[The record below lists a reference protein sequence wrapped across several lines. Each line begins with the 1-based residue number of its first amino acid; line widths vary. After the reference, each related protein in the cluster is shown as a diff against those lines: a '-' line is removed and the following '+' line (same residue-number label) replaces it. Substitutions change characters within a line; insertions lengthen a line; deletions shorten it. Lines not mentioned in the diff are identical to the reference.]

1 METRTLYTI
10 GEVAK
15 MFRVSMGTLRH
26 YEQTGL
32 LQPEYT
38 DPETNYRYYSV
49 RQFEVLNTIR
59 YLRVLEF
66 SLPQI
71 REFLQN
77 RDAAVMEEKLL
88 QQQALIEGKKQELEK
103 IERKIRHRLEAL
115 QDARGAVLDEIFLC
129 TKKEKRMVLME
140 ESLHPG
146 TYLDLELPIRK
157 LVENQKD
164 SLVFLGKIG
173 VGISRESLLAK
184 KYDVYEMVFLLLDE
198 EDTWEGEICQL
209 PVGTY
214 VTVRFC
220 GGHRESPDYYE
231 KLLEYCRI
239 HHLEV
244 TGFSQEITL
253 IDDGMTGD
261 ASQFVTEISIPVKRL
276 NARKTEND

>member
-1 METRTLYTI
+1 MRHERVNMETRTLYTI

-26 YEQTGL
+26 YEQAGL

-38 DPETNYRYYSV
+38 DPETGYRYYGV
-49 RQFEVLNTIR
+49 KQFEVLNTIR

-66 SLPQI
+66 PLPQI

-88 QQQALIEGKKQELEK
+88 QQQALIEGKKRELEK
-103 IERKIRHRLEAL
+103 IEKKIRHRLDAL
-115 QDARGAVLDEIFLC
+115 QDARSAVLEEIFLC
-129 TKKEKRMVLME
+129 TKKEKRMVLMQD
-140 ESLHPG
+140 SLHPG

-173 VGISRESLLAK
+173 VGISRESLLTG

-198 EDTWEGEICQL
+198 EDAWEGESCQL
-209 PVGTY
+209 PEGNY

-220 GGHRESPDYYE
+220 GGHREAPGYYE
-231 KLLEYCRI
+231 KLLEYCRMQ
-239 HHLEV
+239 HLEV

-261 ASQFVTEISIPVKRL
+261 TSQFVTEISIPVKG
-276 NARKTEND
+276 

>member
-1 METRTLYTI
+1 MEARTLYTI

-26 YEQTGL
+26 YEQAGL

-38 DPETNYRYYSV
+38 DPETNYRYYGV

-77 RDAAVMEEKLL
+77 RDAAVMEDKLL
-88 QQQALIEGKKQELEK
+88 QQQALIAEKKQELEK
-103 IERKIRHRLEAL
+103 IEKKIRHRLEAL
-115 QDARGAVLDEIFLC
+115 QDARGAVLDEIFLS
-129 TKKEKRMVLME
+129 TKKEKRLVLME

-173 VGISRESLLAK
+173 VGISRASMDAG
-184 KYDVYEMVFLLLDE
+184 KYDSYEMVFLLLDE
-198 EDTWEGEICQL
+198 EDAYEGEVCRLSAGEYI
-209 PVGTY
+209 
-214 VTVRFC
+214 TVRFC
-220 GGHRESPDYYE
+220 GGHRESYGYYV
-231 KLLEYCRI
+231 KLMEYCRENR
-239 HHLEV
+239 LEV
-244 TGFSQEITL
+244 AGFSQEITL
-253 IDDGMTGD
+253 IDDGMTED
-261 ASQFVTEISIPVKRL
+261 ASQFVTEISIPVK
-276 NARKTEND
+276 KMK

>member
-26 YEQTGL
+26 YEQAGL

-38 DPETNYRYYSV
+38 DPETNYRYYGV

-77 RDAAVMEEKLL
+77 RDAAVMEDKLL
-88 QQQALIEGKKQELEK
+88 QQQALIAEKKQELEK
-103 IERKIRHRLEAL
+103 IEKKIRHRLEAL

-129 TKKEKRMVLME
+129 AKKEKRMVLME

-157 LVENQKD
+157 LVKNQKD

-173 VGISRESLLAK
+173 VGISRASMEAG
-184 KYDVYEMVFLLLDE
+184 KYDSYEMVFLLLDE
-198 EDTWEGEICQL
+198 EDAYEGEVCRL
-209 PVGTY
+209 PAGEY

-220 GGHRESPDYYE
+220 GGHRESPGYYV
-231 KLLEYCRI
+231 KLMEYCRENR
-239 HHLEV
+239 LEV

-261 ASQFVTEISIPVKRL
+261 ASQFVTEISIPVK
-276 NARKTEND
+276 KIEED

>member
-1 METRTLYTI
+1 MRTLYTI
-10 GEVAK
+10 GEVAG

-26 YEQTGL
+26 YEQAGL

-38 DPETNYRYYSV
+38 DPETGYRYYGV

-88 QQQALIEGKKQELEK
+88 QQQSLIAEKKRELEK
-103 IERKIRHRLEAL
+103 IEKKIRHRLESL
-115 QDARGAVLDEIFLC
+115 QDARSAVLDEIFLC
-129 TKKEKRMVLME
+129 NRKQKRMAVME
-140 ESLHPG
+140 DSLHPG

-173 VGISRESLLAK
+173 VGISLASLETG
-184 KYDVYEMVFLLLDE
+184 KYDVYDLVFLLLDE
-198 EDTWEGEICQL
+198 EDTYEGEIIRL
-209 PVGTY
+209 PAGEY

-220 GGHRESPDYYE
+220 GGHREAPGYYQ
-231 KLLEYCRI
+231 KLLDFCREQG
-239 HHLEV
+239 LEMA
-244 TGFSQEITL
+244 GFSQEITL
-253 IDDGMTGD
+253 IDDGMTKD
-261 ASQFVTEISIPVKRL
+261 ATQFVTEISIPVKKSKL
-276 NARKTEND
+276 

>member
-1 METRTLYTI
+1 MRTLYTI
-10 GEVAK
+10 GEVAG

-26 YEQTGL
+26 YEQAGL

-38 DPETNYRYYSV
+38 DPETGYRYYGV

-88 QQQALIEGKKQELEK
+88 QQQSLIAEKKRELEK
-103 IERKIRHRLEAL
+103 IEKKIRHRLESL
-115 QDARGAVLDEIFLC
+115 QDARSAVLDEIFLC
-129 TKKEKRMVLME
+129 NRKQKRMAVME
-140 ESLHPG
+140 DSLHPG

-173 VGISRESLLAK
+173 VGISLASLEAG
-184 KYDVYEMVFLLLDE
+184 KYDVYDLVFLLLDE
-198 EDTWEGEICQL
+198 EDTYEGEIIRL
-209 PVGTY
+209 PAGEY
-214 VTVRFC
+214 ATVRFC
-220 GGHRESPDYYE
+220 GGHREAPGYYQ
-231 KLLEYCRI
+231 KLLDFCREQGM
-239 HHLEV
+239 EV
-244 TGFSQEITL
+244 AGFSQEITL
-253 IDDGMTGD
+253 IDDGMTKD
-261 ASQFVTEISIPVKRL
+261 ATQFVTEISIPVKKSKL
-276 NARKTEND
+276 